1 GLQGI
6 ENADAILIV
15 GANPR
20 TEAPLLNARIR
31 KTWLKGGVEVGGI
44 GPQADL
50 TYDYAWLGAGS
61 KTLGKLPKAATDF
74 LTKAERPAIIVGAG

>member
-1 GLQGI
+1 
-6 ENADAILIV
+6 
-15 GANPR
+15 
-20 TEAPLLNARIR
+20 
-31 KTWLKGGVEVGGI
+31 GGVEVGVI

-74 LTKAERPAIIVGAG
+74 LTKAERPAIIVGAGALIGETGPAVLNALGALAKKVGVVKDGWNGFNVL